1 MVGFIRGECQ
11 RSWAM
16 LQASRIN
23 RPVSDVVSEEDFS
36 SLLDGALGLIRRR
49 RAIIVGSMLVALA
62 IATGYVLSVPS
73 IYTATATVV
82 IDPLADP
89 LRQSASQRANTGIQS
104 DPATVDTQVEI
115 LRSDSIA
122 LAVIRT
128 LALDDELQ
136 IGQRTDG
143 TRGNKWDL
151 LAEFFSA
158 IHPPPKDVEQRAL
171 AQFRKRLS
179 VRRVGMSN
187 VIEVS
192 FRSESAS
199 QSAQTANSIVS
210 AYLDNQRNAKLQ
222 ASRDATAWLKERISE
237 LSQQTVS
244 IESILR
250 DVQPGRA
257 VKDGQG
263 AADQRHAL
271 RSAYNSL
278 LQRLI
283 SIQYEAFPSADAR
296 VISAATEPTSRSY
309 PHSPLILSGAL
320 GIGLVFGLGAA
331 FIADRLDRTFR
342 NGSQVET
349 ILHMPL
355 LGVLPKI
362 RTEPRLTPIAPL
374 PNRFRLARPAKP
386 AAAAKNHSDRNLLCY
401 AASEPFSSFVEELRS
416 MKLELGLAT
425 SLASKRVI
433 GFTSAL
439 QGEGKTTI
447 ASNFAQLLM
456 ISGHRV
462 ILVETDLRNV
472 PESRGIATSPVVG
485 LWDVLTGQCP
495 VERAVFGR
503 PECGTHFIS
512 VGSRIRV
519 PEGTDL
525 LSSPKMQATMNILKD
540 RYDVVVLDLPPLL
553 RLVDLKALEPL
564 IDRFVLVIEWGRTRI
579 NDLQGASETEA
590 LRYKWAGVLL
600 NKADVRYFRN

>member
-1 MVGFIRGECQ
+1 MLGFIRGECQ

-23 RPVSDVVSEEDFS
+23 RQVPDAVSEEDFS
-36 SLLDGALGLIRRR
+36 SLLDGAVGLIRRR

-82 IDPLADP
+82 IDPLVDP

-115 LRSDSIA
+115 LRSDGIA

-143 TRGNKWDL
+143 TRGNIWDV
-151 LAEFFSA
+151 LAEIFSA
-158 IHPPPKDVEQRAL
+158 THPPPKDVEQRVL

-192 FRSESAS
+192 FRSKSAS

-210 AYLDNQRNAKLQ
+210 AYLDDQRNAKLQ

-244 IESILR
+244 IESMLR

-263 AADQRHAL
+263 STDQRHAL

-278 LQRLI
+278 LQRLM

-342 NGSQVET
+342 SGSQVET

-362 RTEPRLTPIAPL
+362 R
-374 PNRFRLARPAKP
+374 FRLARPAKP
-386 AAAAKNHSDRNLLCY
+386 AAAAKNHPDRNLLCY

-425 SLASKRVI
+425 PLASKRVI

-472 PESRGIATSPVVG
+472 PESRGIATLPVVG

-495 VERAVFGR
+495 VERAVFR
-503 PECGTHFIS
+503 QPECGTHFIS

-579 NDLQGASETEA
+579 NDIQGASETEA